1 MCAIRDSFVSVFFE
15 LLLAPAPAATP
26 LRGAIATHFAY
37 VDRATQAFMKPF
49 SNFGQSSWPLG
60 QLHRR
65 GPRYARYLVALA
77 TNCCIDVALATHTI
91 FLARA
96 STHWSDEIREA
107 PDFCEAP
114 LQKQLRLICDTSTD
128 TSSLHVELL
137 TPTSTSLILFLGS
150 STTTSSRIFFGTS
163 L

>member
-107 PDFCEAP
+107 P
-114 LQKQLRLICDTSTD
+114 LQKQLRLICD

-137 TPTSTSLILFLGS
+137 TPTSTTLILFLGS

>member
-1 MCAIRDSFVSVFFE
+1 LLLYFDE

-65 GPRYARYLVALA
+65 GPRHARYLVALA
-77 TNCCIDVALATHTI
+77 TNCIDVALATHTI

-107 PDFCEAP
+107 P
-114 LQKQLRLICDTSTD
+114 LQKQLRLICD

-137 TPTSTSLILFLGS
+137 TPTSTTLILFLGS